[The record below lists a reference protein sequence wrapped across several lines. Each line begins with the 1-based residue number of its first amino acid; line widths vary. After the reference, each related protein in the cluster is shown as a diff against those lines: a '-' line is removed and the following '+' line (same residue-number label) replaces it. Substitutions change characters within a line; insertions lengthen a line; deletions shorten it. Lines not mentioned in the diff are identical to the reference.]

1 LGNLKTTQVKREVGC
16 GCIGFVLFIVL
27 VINASHE
34 ALFIQDTGGG
44 KNKKASEE
52 IDENK
57 NLEDNQ

>member
-1 LGNLKTTQVKREVGC
+1 MGNLKTTQVKPEVDR
-16 GCIGFVLFIVL
+16 GCIGFVLLIVL

-57 NLEDNQ
+57 NFEDNQ